1 MIQAWNARKFQPV
14 TSEAATL
21 LKLAVPLCIAQI
33 ASISILTADI
43 WMMGQLS
50 AFDLAS
56 GSLAIRLYQPFY
68 FFSLGL
74 LSLTGPLVAQALG
87 AGDQQARTAHL
98 PSGAYSGCAI
108 RAGMD
113 NACDEWRGYHDLFW
127 TR

>member
-1 MIQAWNARKFQPV
+1 MIQAWNARKFQSV

-74 LSLTGPLVAQALG
+74 LSLTGPLVAQALAQVISSAHG
-87 AGDQQARTAHL
+87 A
-98 PSGAYSGCAI
+98 PSVRGLFWLCYSGWH
-108 RAGMD
+108 G
-113 NACDEWRGYHDLFW
+113 
-127 TR
+127 